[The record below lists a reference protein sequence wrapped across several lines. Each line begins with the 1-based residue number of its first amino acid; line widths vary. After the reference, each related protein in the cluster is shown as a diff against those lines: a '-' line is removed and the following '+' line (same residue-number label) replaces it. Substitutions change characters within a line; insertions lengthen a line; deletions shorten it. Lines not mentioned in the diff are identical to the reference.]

1 MSLIQRNEYNT
12 FAQGELCM
20 DTPNGDLFVVCDGD
34 PQAAAMAA
42 ECIINFMLAKRYATP
57 LVALD
62 GALQEANRQM
72 LDHAA
77 TPIVSACVLLIQG
90 VGVWIARVGDSS
102 IYLYLGKKKKLHRL
116 TGDHPSDA
124 LGTSSLM
131 HPDFNHDGKSI
142 RPQNGDIFLL
152 CGNSLT
158 DRLSDSVIQ
167 QVMSEGEMLEEKG
180 ARLIELAKPTESNG
194 TGGYH
199 VCPLE
204 MILVD
209 NSPWKKSEFKSF
221 NPAAVANERHNQNPV
236 ELVGGKVK
244 LTGRKVKSTGR
255 KVRSGGRRVSASLG
269 KRILGIVHA
278 IKAFIAGIILGIVR
292 AIKAFFIGI
301 FLVTKNV
308 ILWISRICRRV
319 VRACLEILRLCL
331 RGITVF
337 LRIFTKKATW
347 IVIAVVMLLLA
358 GGYLFQMLNGS
369 HQQKSAERFEQASRK
384 AREARQEWQQAIA
397 DEQAGTIS
405 KDQVTLAEVRY
416 LQAQLDSIQA
426 ASDIVD

>member
-12 FAQGELCM
+12 FAQGELCL

-34 PQAAAMAA
+34 PQAATTAA

-72 LDHAA
+72 LVHAA

-180 ARLIELAKPTESNG
+180 ARLIELAKPTEDDE
-194 TGGYH
+194 TGGYRT
-199 VCPLE
+199 CPLDL
-204 MILVD
+204 ILVD

-221 NPAAVANERHNQNPV
+221 NPAAVAKEHHNQNPV

-244 LTGRKVKSTGR
+244 RTGRKVKSTGR
-255 KVRSGGRRVSASLG
+255 KFRSVGRKVSASLG
-269 KRILGIVHA
+269 KR
-278 IKAFIAGIILGIVR
+278 ILGIVR

-331 RGITVF
+331 RGITAF

-347 IVIAVVMLLLA
+347 IVIAIVVLLLA

-369 HQQKSAERFEQASRK
+369 RQQKSAERFEQASRK

-416 LQAQLDSIQA
+416 LHAQLDSIQA